1 MISDGTV
8 THLVCNRSGNPR
20 PSRSTGKRQQKSQ
33 GSCKSGEF
41 CLSHMKVMVNASSG
55 QVTVEYCSNHT
66 GHSSQIAHIPIPN
79 QIKLEISSKLHA
91 GVTVERIIDD
101 IRNDVDGGLKRKHLA
116 TKLDINNIKRKINL
130 ENVEKDKNDSV
141 SVRAW
146 VKQLEKKEYNPILL
160 FKCQGDEQGVN
171 MDNLAKDDFLM
182 VIQTEFLQDIMMQYG
197 QNAILIDSTHGLTQH
212 NFLLITVMTI
222 DEHGEGVPIAWA
234 ISNIEDTALLV
245 QYFRALHGNVGDIK
259 CETLM
264 SDCADQF
271 FSAWIS
277 IFGDNG
283 TKRLLCR

>member
-1 MISDGTV
+1 MKINNETLIFSSLDEFEAWKVGEEEKSTAHYVQQSAVKMISDGSV

-55 QVTVEYCSNHT
+55 QVTVEYCSSHT

-160 FKCQGDEQGVN
+160 FKCQGDEHAGSQ
-171 MDNLAKDDFLM
+171 
-182 VIQTEFLQDIMMQYG
+182 
-197 QNAILIDSTHGLTQH
+197 HG
-212 NFLLITVMTI
+212 
-222 DEHGEGVPIAWA
+222 
-234 ISNIEDTALLV
+234 
-245 QYFRALHGNVGDIK
+245 
-259 CETLM
+259 
-264 SDCADQF
+264 
-271 FSAWIS
+271 
-277 IFGDNG
+277 
-283 TKRLLCR
+283 